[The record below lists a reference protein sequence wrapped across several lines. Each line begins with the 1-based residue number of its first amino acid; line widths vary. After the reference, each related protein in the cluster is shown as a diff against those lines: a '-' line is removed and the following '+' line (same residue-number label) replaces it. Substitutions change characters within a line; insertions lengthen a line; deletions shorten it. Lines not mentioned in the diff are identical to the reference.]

1 MRGVGRDLH
10 GPACFLAI
18 PLLYLMC
25 PLLPQGL
32 DPASQTKVVELLKD
46 GGGRGDRRG
55 SRDAAGGA
63 GAQSESDL
71 EEAGPAAEWSGVS
84 LGGGLGQ
91 EAA

>member
-84 LGGGLGQ
+84 LGGGPGR